1 MELVQTFLS
10 VLGQIDIDFTFLKEM
25 KILFISSFK
34 KINRGFL
41 VNYSKLP
48 AAIPAVG
55 SCTGTQTTTCSSNS
69 TVHGG
74 SFTVYDLS

>member
-10 VLGQIDIDFTFLKEM
+10 VLGQIDIDFTFL